1 MCALSPEAPAQRSAP
16 PPRLQHSQ
24 NVKIIIVIMII
35 IILKLAGEEEKREAT
50 ERNQECTRRR
60 KVSLQTQH
68 NTTRAQATFQVIK
81 INMKGK
87 TR

>member
-1 MCALSPEAPAQRSAP
+1 
-16 PPRLQHSQ
+16 
-24 NVKIIIVIMII
+24 MII
-35 IILKLAGEEEKREAT
+35 IIRKLAGEEERREAT